1 MALFESVLF
10 CAARSSNQQICYNNG
25 IMMKK
30 LRGRNLAHFGCLL
43 GITVGLTLGIIIAGV
58 LASVFNVALNTVLFV
73 WFGLTFGL
81 GAVGWIM
88 GDRLSSR
95 FAPEEDA
102 DQQEGAKGLQGPLHP
117 PAD

>member
-1 MALFESVLF
+1 MPDIRYVCLSDMHLK
-10 CAARSSNQQICYNNG
+10 CACPYNHRICYNNG

-81 GAVGWIM
+81 GA
-88 GDRLSSR
+88 
-95 FAPEEDA
+95 
-102 DQQEGAKGLQGPLHP
+102 
-117 PAD
+117 